1 MMKPAILLFAALSL
15 AALQNADPETVHVTF
30 RPKAGREAEL
40 KKVIA
45 DHWAT
50 ATKLGLVRP
59 EPHVTVEMKDEA
71 GRPFFVDI
79 FTWRDRDIPDNAP
92 AAILSIWADMNR
104 LTEARGGQPGLDIKE
119 VTLVAARASGMQ

>member
-1 MMKPAILLFAALSL
+1 MKSAIVLFAALSV
-15 AALQNADPETVHVTF
+15 AAFQNADPETVHITF
-30 RPKAGREAEL
+30 RPKAGMEAEL

-50 ATKLGLVRP
+50 ATKLGLVQP

-71 GRPFFVDI
+71 GRPYFVDI

-92 AAILSIWADMNR
+92 AAILTIWADMHR
-104 LTEARGGQPGLDIKE
+104 LTEARGDRPGLDIKE
-119 VTLVAARASGMQ
+119 VKLVPARASGMQ